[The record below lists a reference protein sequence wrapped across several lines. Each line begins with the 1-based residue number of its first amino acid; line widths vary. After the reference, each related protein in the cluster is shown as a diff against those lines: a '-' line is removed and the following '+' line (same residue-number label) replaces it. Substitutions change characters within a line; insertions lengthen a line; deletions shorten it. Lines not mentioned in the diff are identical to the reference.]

1 MTDQQQIDRLI
12 KVLEAYKRLRYPLDL
27 TETEIEIVID
37 ALKTKK
43 SLYEYM
49 ARMKWE
55 VDKRNDKRGV
65 HIILRNV
72 AREGEAD
79 S

>member
-12 KVLEAYKRLRYPLDL
+12 KVLEAYKAHRYPLDL
-27 TETEIEIVID
+27 TETEIEVVID

-49 ARMKWE
+49 ARMK
-55 VDKRNDKRGV
+55 DDGR
-65 HIILRNV
+65 
-72 AREGEAD
+72 
-79 S
+79 

>member
-12 KVLEAYKRLRYPLDL
+12 KALMVYKVYLYPLDL

-43 SLYEYM
+43 SLYEDM
-49 ARMKWE
+49 ARME
-55 VDKRNDKRGV
+55 DDGR
-65 HIILRNV
+65 
-72 AREGEAD
+72 
-79 S
+79 

>member
-12 KVLEAYKRLRYPLDL
+12 KALMVYKAYHYPLDL

-43 SLYEYM
+43 SLYEDM
-49 ARMKWE
+49 ALMK
-55 VDKRNDKRGV
+55 DDGR
-65 HIILRNV
+65 
-72 AREGEAD
+72 
-79 S
+79 

>member
-12 KVLEAYKRLRYPLDL
+12 KALEAYKAHRFPLDL

-43 SLYEYM
+43 SLCEYM
-49 ARMKWE
+49 ARMKE
-55 VDKRNDKRGV
+55 VLKT
-65 HIILRNV
+65 
-72 AREGEAD
+72 
-79 S
+79 

>member
-12 KVLEAYKRLRYPLDL
+12 KALMVYKAYHYPLDL

-43 SLYEYM
+43 SLYEDAVTESDVQAMLDDY
-49 ARMKWE
+49 
-55 VDKRNDKRGV
+55 KRTGKM
-65 HIILRNV
+65 
-72 AREGEAD
+72 
-79 S
+79 

>member
-1 MTDQQQIDRLI
+1 MTDHQQIDRLI
-12 KVLEAYKRLRYPLDL
+12 KALMVYKAHRYPLDL

-49 ARMKWE
+49 ARMEE
-55 VDKRNDKRGV
+55 VLKT
-65 HIILRNV
+65 
-72 AREGEAD
+72 
-79 S
+79 

>member
-12 KVLEAYKRLRYPLDL
+12 KALEAYKAHHYPLDL

-43 SLYEYM
+43 SLYEDM
-49 ARMKWE
+49 ARME
-55 VDKRNDKRGV
+55 DDGR
-65 HIILRNV
+65 
-72 AREGEAD
+72 
-79 S
+79 

>member
-12 KVLEAYKRLRYPLDL
+12 KALMVYKAHHYPLDL

-49 ARMKWE
+49 ARMK
-55 VDKRNDKRGV
+55 DDGR
-65 HIILRNV
+65 
-72 AREGEAD
+72 
-79 S
+79 

>member
-12 KVLEAYKRLRYPLDL
+12 AALQVYKAYHYPLDL

-43 SLYEYM
+43 SLYEYGT
-49 ARMKWE
+49 
-55 VDKRNDKRGV
+55 D
-65 HIILRNV
+65 
-72 AREGEAD
+72 EAGGG
-79 S
+79 